1 MQDEDKDKPGYLGAM
16 FDEEQRLVLVPVDPQ
31 KPWAA
36 FRRMR
41 KMMKRSR
48 KGGAQAVNMF
58 KPPPQEAKI
67 IPLPRRDEQT

>member
-1 MQDEDKDKPGYLGAM
+1 MQGEDQDRPGYLGAM
-16 FDEEQRLVLVPVDPQ
+16 FDEDQRLVLVPVDPQ

-48 KGGAQAVNMF
+48 KDARAVNMF

-67 IPLPRRDEQT
+67 IPLPKRDDPS

>member
-1 MQDEDKDKPGYLGAM
+1 MQDDEKNRPGYLGAM
-16 FDEEQRLVLVPVDPQ
+16 LDEEQRLVLVPVDP
-31 KPWAA
+31 KRPWAA

-41 KMMKRSR
+41 KMMKRS

-67 IPLPRRDEQT
+67 IELPRRDPPD

>member
-1 MQDEDKDKPGYLGAM
+1 MQDDDKDQPGYLGAM
-16 FDEEQRLVLVPVDPQ
+16 FDEEQRLVLVPVDPSR
-31 KPWAA
+31 PWAA

-48 KGGAQAVNMF
+48 KGAQAVNMF

-67 IPLPRRDEQT
+67 IELPRRDAAE

>member
-1 MQDEDKDKPGYLGAM
+1 MQEEDGDKPGYLGAM

-48 KGGAQAVNMF
+48 KGAQAVNIF
-58 KPPPQEAKI
+58 KPPPQEGKI
-67 IPLPRRDEQT
+67 IPLPQRDDQD